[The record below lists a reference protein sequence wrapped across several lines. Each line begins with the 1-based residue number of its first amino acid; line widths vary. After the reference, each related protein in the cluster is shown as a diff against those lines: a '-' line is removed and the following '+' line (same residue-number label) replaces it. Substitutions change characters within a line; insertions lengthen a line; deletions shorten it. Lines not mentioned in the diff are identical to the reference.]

1 MVLIPVK
8 HVDLKSEV
16 FMQTTN
22 DLVTEFNN
30 VIAEL
35 NSKFEGCV
43 KAELSLF
50 KAGGYVFFYKLTRVG
65 RNLPRKDKK
74 LVIQK
79 LFDLR
84 NKIRS
89 SIETINSR

>member
-1 MVLIPVK
+1 
-8 HVDLKSEV
+8 
-16 FMQTTN
+16 MQTTN
-22 DLVTEFNN
+22 DLVNEFNN
-30 VIAEL
+30 VVAEL
-35 NSKFEGCV
+35 KSKFEGCV

-65 RNLPRKDKK
+65 RKLPRKDKK

-89 SIETINSR
+89 AIETINSR